1 MNARGVVREIRSA
14 ASLLLILVLLVPS
27 SASGQSTP
35 QSDAD
40 LSRLRVEIS
49 TLRSNLD
56 RVRRAAQSAEQELEA
71 ADIQLALQTRELQMS
86 VALQQELEL
95 QMSGIESQI
104 SVLTTR
110 ADSHRK
116 YLGKRIAALY
126 KLGGLSYL
134 RVFLSLGE
142 TSNPFEAISMLTYVV
157 SRDARAVS
165 RFQAASR
172 ALAAR
177 REDLAT
183 QEQKIRR
190 ARAVVEERQRAIART
205 HIEKERLVARL
216 RQQSESSAMRLSE
229 LEEKARRLERLL
241 TLLYGREGAQ
251 TFGGAKIGEFRGA
264 LPWPSAGAVTE
275 EFGRQRNPKFATY
288 TVSNGIKID
297 SAPGTD
303 VRPIFQG
310 TVLYAQWFKGYGN
323 LIIVD
328 HGDRIFSLY
337 GNTKN
342 ARVSVGERVV
352 PRQVIA
358 SVAENEDGSSGYL
371 YFEIREDNKPADP
384 RKWLR

>member
-1 MNARGVVREIRSA
+1 MISRSGAALKSA
-14 ASLLLILVLLVPS
+14 ACLLIAALSFSPEIVAQAAP
-27 SASGQSTP
+27 Q

-40 LSRLRVEIS
+40 LNRIRAEIS
-49 TLRSNLD
+49 VLRENLD
-56 RVRRAAQSAEQELEA
+56 RVRRAAKSAEQELQA
-71 ADIQLALQTRELQMS
+71 TDLQLALQTRELEM
-86 VALQQELEL
+86 AIAMQQQLEL
-95 QMSGIESQI
+95 QLRGIETQI
-104 SVLTTR
+104 SVLSSR
-110 ADSHRK
+110 ADHHRK
-116 YLGKRIAALY
+116 YLGMRMAALY
-126 KLGGLSYL
+126 KLGSLSYL

-142 TSNPFEAISMLTYVV
+142 TRNPFEAISMLTYVV

-172 ALAAR
+172 ALTTQREAVAAQQVR
-177 REDLAT
+177 
-183 QEQKIRR
+183 IGR
-190 ARAVVEERQRAIART
+190 ARVIVEERQRAIART
-205 HIEKERLVARL
+205 KAQKEQLVARL
-216 RQQSESSAMRLSE
+216 HQQSESSAVRLSE

-241 TLLYGREGAQ
+241 ALLYGREGSQAP
-251 TFGGAKIGEFRGA
+251 GGAKVAEFRGA
-264 LPWPSAGAVTE
+264 LPWPANGNVSE
-275 EFGRQRNPKFATY
+275 EFGRHRSSQFATY
-288 TVSNGIKID
+288 TVSNGVKIE
-297 SAPGTD
+297 SAPGAD

-342 ARVSVGERVV
+342 ARVAVGERVV

-358 SVAENEDGSSGYL
+358 SVAENEDASSGYL